1 MLNPPYTD
9 YDSYK
14 IANPPGGSINSTY
27 SIGAYPT
34 VILIKP
40 DKSIAE
46 QDIWPINNSILRSK
60 INQHG
65 GIESDC
71 DPVENYMLSL
81 SAEPEEGGLLEG
93 EGEYQAGE
101 TVEVSAT
108 ANPGWAF
115 LHWADTSGMEVSD
128 EAIYT
133 FEMPENDLELIAHFG
148 MISYTLSLLADPEEG
163 GEAAGGGDYYPGDDV
178 EIQATAYEDWEFLY
192 WSDLNDSII
201 SEMETHTITMP
212 DSALTLIANFRF
224 ITALDKQTSKS
235 LFSLYPN
242 PVRDQITLELDEQ
255 LIGQRFKLLDQSG
268 KLHMSGLL
276 NSQKQQL
283 SMKGLPSGVYLLEL
297 PDSGLKPLKFI
308 KK

>member
-27 SIGAYPT
+27 GIGAYPT

-81 SAEPEEGGLLEG
+81 SAEPEEGGLVDG
-93 EGEYQAGE
+93 AGEYEAGE
-101 TVEVSAT
+101 TVEISAT
-108 ANPGWAF
+108 AHPEWAF
-115 LHWADTSGMEVSD
+115 LYWADTSGMEVSD

-133 FEMPENDLELIAHFG
+133 FEMPENDLELIAHFEQ
-148 MISYTLSLLADPEEG
+148 MTYTLNLLAEPVEG
-163 GEAAGGGDYYPGDDV
+163 GETTGSGDYTAGEEV
-178 EIQATAYEDWEFLY
+178 EITAIAFDEWEFIN
-192 WSDLNDSII
+192 WTDLNDSII
-201 SEMETHTITMP
+201 SELDTHTITMP
-212 DSALTLIANFRF
+212 DSAFTLIANFKF
-224 ITALDKQTSKS
+224 ITTLHEQIDKS
-235 LFSLYPN
+235 LLALYPN
-242 PVRDQITLELDEQ
+242 PTRDQITLELDEQ
-255 LIGQRFKLLDQSG
+255 LIGQRFRLLDQSG
-268 KLHMSGLL
+268 KLRLSGIFE
-276 NSQKQQL
+276 SQKNSL
-283 SMKGLPSGVYLLEL
+283 SLEGLPAGIYLLEL
-297 PDSGLKPLKFI
+297 PDSGLKPMKFI